1 AAGQPGFSAGTP
13 DEARQMVAAGRAAI
27 GPGPEMA
34 SVRELSIGTRNGDI
48 PARLLV
54 PNADPAGLVIYLHG
68 GGWVLASIDDF
79 DTLGR
84 ELAMQSGCAVLLV
97 EYRLAPEHRYPV
109 PLNDVIDAITWA
121 DASTQDL

>member
-1 AAGQPGFSAGTP
+1 MALHPFIAGMLEKMQAAGQPGFSAGTP

-84 ELAMQSGCAVLLV
+84 ELAMQSLRR
-97 EYRLAPEHRYPV
+97 RLIEV
-109 PLNDVIDAITWA
+109 A
-121 DASTQDL
+121 DWLS